1 MGYYVQIESCDFSVP
16 ETKEVLAAIH
26 EMDTK
31 YDHVKRG
38 GSYLEGSFDKK
49 WFSWMPEDLST
60 LQSVEEVLK
69 TLGFDC
75 ETRIMLDGTKA
86 VDIFGYNDK
95 TGQEDLFL
103 AVIAPF
109 VSDESYIEWRGEEG
123 ECWRYLVHEGR
134 LTVQHATLSWQ
145 EPVRYVHSYFD
156 FQHLGEGGTKIR
168 LVDPYET
175 ASEQISGD

>member
-16 ETKEVLAAIH
+16 ETPEVLAAIH

-31 YDHVKRG
+31 YDHVKLG
-38 GSYLEGSFDKK
+38 GCYTAGNIKKK

-60 LQSVEEVLK
+60 LKSVEAVLEA
-69 TLGFDC
+69 LGFDC
-75 ETRIMLDGTKA
+75 ETSTMFDGTKA
-86 VDIFGYNDK
+86 VDIVGYSCK
-95 TGQEDLFL
+95 AGQEDLFL

-109 VSDESYIEWRGEEG
+109 VSDESYIEWSGEEG
-123 ECWRYLVHEGR
+123 ERWRYLVHEGR

-145 EPVRYVHSYFD
+145 EPVKYVHSYFD
-156 FQHLGEGGTKIR
+156 FQHLDEGGTLLR